1 MSPFDK
7 DRRQVLTRARDSG
20 VSAIITVGIDLGS
33 SKQAVKL
40 AEECSPVLAAVGFHP
55 HNVAGVDELN
65 ISKLAQIAEH
75 DRVVAVGEVGL
86 DFYRDYS
93 PRDAQ
98 LRVFKR
104 QLALAAELD
113 LPVIIHCRRAEK
125 DLIPLLRDWVSGGN
139 HPPKRPPGVIH
150 CFSGDID
157 TARKYLD
164 MDFFISFGAY
174 IGYPNSG
181 DLRGVIR
188 SIPGDRLLVETDCP
202 YLPPQSRRG
211 QRNEPAYLLSTVELL
226 AEIRGVSVGQIA
238 RETTENAR
246 HLFRLPED

>member
-1 MSPFDK
+1 MVPFDK
-7 DRRQVLTRARDSG
+7 DREEVLTRARDSG
-20 VSAIITVGIDLGS
+20 VSTIITVGIDLS
-33 SKQAVKL
+33 SSQQAIKL
-40 AEECSPVLAAVGFHP
+40 AEECNGVFAAVGFHP
-55 HNVAGVDELN
+55 HNVAGVNELD

-75 DRVVAVGEVGL
+75 SRVVAVGEVGL

-125 DLIPLLRDWVSGGN
+125 DLIPLLRDWVLDDKR
-139 HPPKRPPGVIH
+139 PKQPPGVIH

-157 TARKYLD
+157 VAQQYLN
-164 MDFFISFGAY
+164 MGFFVSVGAY
-174 IGYPNSG
+174 IGYPSSAN
-181 DLRGVIR
+181 LRGVIR

-202 YLPPQSRRG
+202 YLPPQGRRG

-226 AEIRGVSVGQIA
+226 AEIRGVSVEQVA

-246 HLFRLPED
+246 QLFRLPED